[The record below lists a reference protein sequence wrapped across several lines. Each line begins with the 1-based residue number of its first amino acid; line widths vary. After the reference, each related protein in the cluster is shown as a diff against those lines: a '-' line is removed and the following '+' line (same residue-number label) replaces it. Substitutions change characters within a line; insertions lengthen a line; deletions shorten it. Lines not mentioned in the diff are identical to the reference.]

1 MDIWDGDRWRVLSI
15 PSETATES
23 TELSL
28 LGWMDGV
35 SEPLVRR
42 GEKGRGRREEGVPG
56 LREFLAHGLG
66 RRQGKVLGNIH
77 LTSPPSFRSLPQ
89 PNSPYPGTHSPV
101 RTFFSCT
108 FSGKTSLMCVE
119 RVMHAH
125 GGPVPWTV
133 YLHGKVLGRQGGW
146 KLAPPAG
153 GCAGPHHGCLS
164 KSRMV
169 ISPRFMCHPVPSG
182 RGPLTDAARGQIP
195 ACRFWLVPSD
205 THRQSASS
213 WKLP

>member
-1 MDIWDGDRWRVLSI
+1 MEGVEYSVRDSSRVHRVITSRLDGWCFGAV
-15 PSETATES
+15 
-23 TELSL
+23 
-28 LGWMDGV
+28 
-35 SEPLVRR
+35 
-42 GEKGRGRREEGVPG
+42 GEKRRKGKGEKRGRCPG
-56 LREFLAHGLG
+56 APRILSPLAGEAAGQGLG
-66 RRQGKVLGNIH
+66 EHSSHQ
-77 LTSPPSFRSLPQ
+77 SSFLPFFASAKL
-89 PNSPYPGTHSPV
+89 PLPRDPLPGTYLFLL
-101 RTFFSCT
+101 RIQW
-108 FSGKTSLMCVE
+108 KTSLMCVE

-164 KSRMV
+164 KSRVV

-195 ACRFWLVPSD
+195 AYRFWLVPSD